1 MVGNEPGQR
10 WIKKNKSELS
20 DSPADDSSSARV
32 SLDIRRS
39 DTHKCWSSNGRRSPA
54 WSRMCRLL
62 IGGSGVG
69 WPKRSKDHQFCV
81 FAGWWWRRRRL
92 FVCLGQEAPC
102 RTRTASMKEEPYQ
115 RKDWTKDSA
124 IAERRKRN
132 ESSCQMKTS
141 R

>member
-1 MVGNEPGQR
+1 MLVFQRAEVTSMEPDVQAVNWRDWSGMAQEAQR
-10 WIKKNKSELS
+10 PPDE
-20 DSPADDSSSARV
+20 V
-32 SLDIRRS
+32 EEEEE
-39 DTHKCWSSNGRRSPA
+39 T
-54 WSRMCRLL
+54 
-62 IGGSGVG
+62 
-69 WPKRSKDHQFCV
+69 
-81 FAGWWWRRRRL
+81 

-132 ESSCQMKTS
+132 ESTCQMKTL